1 MIDKKRD
8 IKSICNIF
16 DYLYEIESKIFD
28 KSKLKN
34 LNERELISRYD
45 LALKFL
51 NYRLRNFYIIE
62 KMNIEDVYMN
72 EMMSILVSLNV
83 DEREELK
90 KFLLNLKNKK
100 YEGKVIND

>member
-1 MIDKKRD
+1 
-8 IKSICNIF
+8 
-16 DYLYEIESKIFD
+16 
-28 KSKLKN
+28 
-34 LNERELISRYD
+34 
-45 LALKFL
+45 
-51 NYRLRNFYIIE
+51 
-62 KMNIEDVYMN
+62 MN